1 MLKSN
6 WHSLR
11 SWPTWYAVSRD
22 AGVVPAGVRQGEE
35 SVTSQPGFDISD
47 IEDLLE
53 SGKDG
58 GDRSLMAVL
67 EDIQARYRY
76 LPKDALILV
85 SERMGVPLSQ
95 TYSVATFYNA
105 FSLEPK
111 GRHIIS
117 VCLGTA
123 CNVRGSRQVLERICD
138 RLGIE
143 AGDTTEDGE
152 FTLETV
158 NCVGACALGPVA
170 IIDGAHFGRVN
181 VSGADR
187 LLKELGVAGRKA

>member
-1 MLKSN
+1 MES
-6 WHSLR
+6 R
-11 SWPTWYAVSRD
+11 PRFDVS
-22 AGVVPAGVRQGEE
+22 E
-35 SVTSQPGFDISD
+35 
-47 IEDLLE
+47 IEDLLGD
-53 SGKDG
+53 GKDG

-67 EDIQARYRY
+67 EEIQARYRY

-105 FSLEPK
+105 FSLKPK
-111 GRHIIS
+111 GRHVIN

-123 CNVRGSRQVLERICD
+123 CVVRGSKKVLERISD

-143 AGDTTEDGE
+143 PGETTEDGE

-158 NCVGACALGPVA
+158 NCLGACALGPIVVV
-170 IIDGAHFGRVN
+170 DGAY
-181 VSGADR
+181 SGQMNASKSDA
-187 LLKELGVAGRKA
+187 LLREMTSEGEGS